1 MFPCCDVPK
10 THLKVFYCNQNL
22 NYCVQLFYQKHDED
36 FSLHFLDFT
45 AFPSGLSHVCPLR
58 NLKECEL
65 LVILEILWLRLQSA
79 SEVI

>member
-45 AFPSGLSHVCPLR
+45 AFPSGLSHVMPS
-58 NLKECEL
+58 KK
-65 LVILEILWLRLQSA
+65 
-79 SEVI
+79 SERVRVTGYIRDSLA